1 MKKLL
6 AVMFACAMA
15 ACMSEDETSEVDD
28 AVMDDE
34 TAAEVALAIEASK
47 RMEIEPAS
55 ASCGRAGPNREN
67 RRVNDAASPN
77 AANQRSGSSTGCPAL
92 GVLQPSDD
100 AIYYCY
106 TLAGNFTWTYLQSV
120 RTGVRGWVR
129 DDLLRL
135 NSDGT
140 RGSIEWC
147 GF

>member
-6 AVMFACAMA
+6 VVMFACGLA
-15 ACMSEDETSEVDD
+15 ACMAEDDTVEVDQ

-34 TAAEVALAIEASK
+34 TAKELALEIEVSK
-47 RMEIEPAS
+47 GMAIEPAS
-55 ASCGRAGPNREN
+55 AACGRSGPNREN

-77 AANQRSGSSTGCPAL
+77 AANQRSGSSTGCTAH

-106 TLAGNFTWTYLQSV
+106 TLAGDFTWTYLQSV

-135 NSDGT
+135 NSNGS

>member
-6 AVMFACAMA
+6 AVMFACALG
-15 ACMSEDETSEVDD
+15 ACMSEDQALENDD
-28 AVMDDE
+28 VVMDDE
-34 TAAEVALAIEASK
+34 TAKALALDIEAS
-47 RMEIEPAS
+47 RGMEIEPAS
-55 ASCGRAGPNREN
+55 APCGRAGPNREN

-77 AANQRSGSSTGCPAL
+77 AANQRSGSSTGCAAL

-106 TLAGNFTWTYLQSV
+106 TVAGDFTWTYLQSV

-135 NSDGT
+135 NSGGS
-140 RGSIEWC
+140 RGSIQWC